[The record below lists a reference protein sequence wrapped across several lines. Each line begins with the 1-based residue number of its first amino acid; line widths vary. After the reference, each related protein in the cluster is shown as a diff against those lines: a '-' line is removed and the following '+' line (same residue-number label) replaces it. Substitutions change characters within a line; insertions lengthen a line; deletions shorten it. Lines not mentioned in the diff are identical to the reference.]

1 MFSFAQNRFQIFD
14 VDISAFVACEK
25 TVKNSKNTSHV

>member
-14 VDISAFVACEK
+14 VDISMFVAPENLLK
-25 TVKNSKNTSHV
+25 MSKNAICG